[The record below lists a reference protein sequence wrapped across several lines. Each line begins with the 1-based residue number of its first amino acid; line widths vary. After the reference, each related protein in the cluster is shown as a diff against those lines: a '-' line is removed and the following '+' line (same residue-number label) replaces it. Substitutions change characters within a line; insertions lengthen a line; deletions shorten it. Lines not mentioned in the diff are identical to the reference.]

1 MTHSSD
7 QPNDD
12 KPRDG
17 EYWAKPVSRLKVS
30 EVPPEAINLNVDGRH
45 VVGPLQGFGKMWQ
58 KTYWVRLSNADI
70 TPADVI
76 SQWKEKFQ
84 TYWPEGNRF
93 YAPITGIAPG
103 EVAVLNLSTPGG
115 ITLSTGVMV
124 IYADEESFTFMTPEG
139 HMFSGWIT
147 FSAFRS
153 DDCTVAQAQILMR
166 PNDPLYELGFRLGGS
181 KAEDTFWMQTLGS
194 LAEHHGVNG
203 QVQMTATCVDPR
215 LQWSQA
221 KNIWHNAAIRS
232 TFYTALAPAR
242 WVRKAV
248 IRH

>member
-1 MTHSSD
+1 
-7 QPNDD
+7 
-12 KPRDG
+12 
-17 EYWAKPVSRLKVS
+17 
-30 EVPPEAINLNVDGRH
+30 
-45 VVGPLQGFGKMWQ
+45 MWQ
-58 KTYWVRLSNADI
+58 KTYWVRLSNVEI
-70 TPADVI
+70 TPAEVI
-76 SQWKEKFQ
+76 RNWKEKFQ

-93 YAPITGIAPG
+93 YAPVTGIAPG

-115 ITLSTGVMV
+115 ITLPTGVMV

-139 HMFSGWIT
+139 HIFSGWIT
-147 FSAFRS
+147 FSAFQS
-153 DDCTVAQAQILMR
+153 DGCTVAQAQILMR

-181 KAEDTFWMQTLGS
+181 KAEDAFWIQTLES
-194 LAEHHGVNG
+194 LAEHHGVKG

-232 TFYTALAPAR
+232 TFYSVFAPAR
-242 WVRKAV
+242 WIRKAV

>member
-1 MTHSSD
+1 MTNPSD
-7 QPNDD
+7 QPNENE
-12 KPRDG
+12 PRDA

-30 EVPPEAINLNVDGRH
+30 EVSPEAINLNVDGRH

-58 KTYWVRLSNADI
+58 KTYWVRLSNVQV
-70 TPADVI
+70 TPVEVI
-76 SQWKEKFQ
+76 RNWKDNFPK
-84 TYWPEGNRF
+84 YWPEGNRF
-93 YAPITGIAPG
+93 YAPLTGIAPG
-103 EVAVLNLSTPGG
+103 EVAVLNLATPGG

-139 HMFSGWIT
+139 HIFSGWIT
-147 FSAFRS
+147 FSALES

-166 PNDPLYELGFRLGGS
+166 PNDPLYELAFRLGGS
-181 KAEDTFWMQTLGS
+181 KAEDSFWIRTLES
-194 LAEHHGVNG
+194 LASHYGVKG

-232 TFYTALAPAR
+232 TFYTAFAPAR
-242 WVRKAV
+242 WIRKAV
-248 IRH
+248 VRR